1 MLGFF
6 EANGFA
12 RRGLLSRR
20 AWIAQGPL
28 KACFDPRAL
37 AINQV
42 DACSALY
49 SNRTVKKNLGLV
61 DVPALSFET
70 RNIKLVAKF
79 TGNTRGKR
87 TFVSRLTS
95 QTSLF
100 RLFTFRTLFISLR

>member
-20 AWIAQGPL
+20 AWIAQGPF

-49 SNRTVKKNLGLV
+49 SNRIVKKNLGLV
-61 DVPALSFET
+61 GIPVLSFET
-70 RNIKLVAKF
+70 NQEYLISCKIH
-79 TGNTRGKR
+79 GQY
-87 TFVSRLTS
+87 SR
-95 QTSLF
+95 
-100 RLFTFRTLFISLR
+100 